1 VWDPTLP
8 PVPEPAPTPLRWR
21 VFFQKLTDRE
31 RAAAA
36 LMAAWPTLT
45 ISRLDVEDEDW
56 AARSQR
62 SLTAVRA
69 GRFIVAPPW
78 DLPRSP
84 AAPGQPRPPRDPIV
98 IVIEPSMGFGTGHHA
113 TTRLCLR
120 LLSGT
125 SARDRDVLDIG
136 TGSGVL
142 AMAASLDGA
151 RRVVALDV
159 DGDAIGSARHSA
171 ALNTLPCPID
181 FRIGDFRQRGA
192 VEAADLV
199 FANLTG
205 GMLVSAAAE
214 LAAAVRA
221 GGTLIVSGF
230 DAAEAE
236 GVRTALAGLHED
248 ARIEEENWGAMQLK
262 SGSAPTIR
270 RQA

>member
-1 VWDPTLP
+1 
-8 PVPEPAPTPLRWR
+8 
-21 VFFQKLTDRE
+21 
-31 RAAAA
+31 
-36 LMAAWPTLT
+36 
-45 ISRLDVEDEDW
+45 
-56 AARSQR
+56 
-62 SLTAVRA
+62 
-69 GRFIVAPPW
+69 
-78 DLPRSP
+78 
-84 AAPGQPRPPRDPIV
+84 
-98 IVIEPSMGFGTGHHA
+98 
-113 TTRLCLR
+113 
-120 LLSGT
+120 
-125 SARDRDVLDIG
+125 
-136 TGSGVL
+136 
-142 AMAASLDGA
+142 
-151 RRVVALDV
+151 
-159 DGDAIGSARHSA
+159 
-171 ALNTLPCPID
+171 
-181 FRIGDFRQRGA
+181 